1 MILTQKIPDPD
12 LANLEKSGKTGCD
25 LFCSTAAEPGH
36 LQTW

>member
-12 LANLEKSGKTGCD
+12 PENPEKSGKTGCNP
-25 LFCSTAAEPGH
+25 FCSTAAKPGH